1 MFPASRINPVDHVRW
16 LDEADQ
22 QVWRDYL
29 AASQQL
35 WDRLDDEL
43 EAGAGMPLSEYE
55 ILVRLSEAPDRSL
68 RMSQLAEKVVHSRS
82 RLTHTVARMERRG
95 LVSRRPCEEDGRG
108 VLAELTDDGFAALE
122 KAAPVHVQSVR
133 RHMFDP
139 LTGEEIEVLGRAMRK
154 IAESL
159 KER

>member
-1 MFPASRINPVDHVRW
+1 MTDVRW

-22 QVWRDYL
+22 QVWRAYL

-43 EAGAGMPLSEYE
+43 ESGAGMPLSEYE

-68 RMSQLAEKVVHSRS
+68 RMSQLADKVVHSRS

-95 LVSRRPCEEDGRG
+95 LVARRPCAEDGRG
-108 VLAELTDDGFAALE
+108 VLAELTDDGYAALE
-122 KAAPVHVQSVR
+122 AAAPVHVQSVR

-139 LTGEEIEVLGRAMRK
+139 LSSEEVEVLGRAMRK
-154 IAESL
+154 IAETL
-159 KER
+159 KEH

>member
-1 MFPASRINPVDHVRW
+1 MDHVRW

-95 LVSRRPCEEDGRG
+95 LVARRPCEEDGRG
-108 VLAELTDDGFAALE
+108 VLAELTDEGYAALE
-122 KAAPVHVQSVR
+122 QAAPVHVQSVR

-139 LTGEEIEVLGRAMRK
+139 LTGEEVEVLGRAMRK